1 MITLNTLTHYSKQV
15 YFREISPILIV
26 IFFISLSGA
35 GSGGF
40 LPIFFSFLFVIGLP
54 YAIYKI
60 IKINNISFVVNENS
74 ITKNYGV
81 LTKRSNTLTF
91 DKIQNI
97 NGVTSMFSS
106 LFNLTKLNIWTASP
120 SQTVISKGSSQNNPD
135 IVLTLSLTDAEW
147 IKNFILNKNIKP
159 STPSPLNQEAIN

>member
-1 MITLNTLTHYSKQV
+1 MITLNAVTHYSKQV

-26 IFFISLSGA
+26 IFFISLSGS

-40 LPIFFSFLFVIGLP
+40 FPVFFSLLFVIGIP
-54 YAIYKI
+54 YSIYNI
-60 IKINNISFVVNENS
+60 VKINSISFIVSENS
-74 ITKNYGV
+74 ITKNYGI

-97 NGVTSMFSS
+97 NGVTSVFSD

-120 SQTVISKGSSQNNPD
+120 SQTIISKGTSQNHPD
-135 IVLTLSLTDAEW
+135 IVLTLDPIDADW
-147 IKNFILNKNIKP
+147 LKKYILSKNIQP
-159 STPSPLNQEAIN
+159 ATTVPLN